1 MSDEH
6 EIDYGNLKKVIQ
18 FKETDKRHADLR
30 IRLHYD
36 GFYQGEFIR
45 DIVTGYL
52 SGDRNL
58 IDYIEKIKEEKK
70 KYNKGRLLKG
80 KSVRKKSREVEKQ
93 FALREEELESIFDII
108 EQEFPD
114 LWNVLNSVNQPTKAA
129 KKKNAD
135 CG

>member
-6 EIDYGNLKKVIQ
+6 EIDYGNLNKVIQ

-36 GFYQGEFIR
+36 GFYQGEFFR

-52 SGDRNL
+52 SGDKNL
-58 IDYIEKIKEEKK
+58 IDYVDKIKEEKK

-93 FALREEELESIFDII
+93 FALKEEELESIFDII

-114 LWNVLNSVNQPTKAA
+114 L
-129 KKKNAD
+129 
-135 CG
+135 

>member
-1 MSDEH
+1 MSDDH
-6 EIDYGNLKKVIQ
+6 EIDYGNLDKVIQ

-36 GFYQGEFIR
+36 GFYQGEFFR
-45 DIVTGYL
+45 DIVSGYL
-52 SGDRNL
+52 NGDKNL
-58 IDYIEKIKEEKK
+58 TAFVDKIKEEKR

-114 LWNVLNSVNQPTKAA
+114 LWNAINNVNQPTKAA
-129 KKKNAD
+129 KRKGAD
-135 CG
+135 YG

>member
-36 GFYQGEFIR
+36 GFYQGEFFR

-52 SGDRNL
+52 RGDKNL
-58 IDYIEKIKEEKK
+58 IAYVEKIKEEKK

-114 LWNVLNSVNQPTKAA
+114 L
-129 KKKNAD
+129 
-135 CG
+135 

>member
-1 MSDEH
+1 MIDDQ
-6 EIDYGNLKKVIQ
+6 EIDYGNLDKVIQ

-36 GFYQGEFIR
+36 GFYQGEFFR
-45 DIVTGYL
+45 DIVSGYL
-52 SGDRNL
+52 SGDKNL
-58 IDYIEKIKEEKK
+58 IAYVEKIKEEKR

-93 FALREEELESIFDII
+93 FALKEEELESIFDII

-114 LWNVLNSVNQPTKAA
+114 L
-129 KKKNAD
+129 
-135 CG
+135 

>member
-1 MSDEH
+1 MSE
-6 EIDYGNLKKVIQ
+6 EYEVDYGNLNKVIQ

-36 GFYQGEFIR
+36 GFYQGEFFR

-52 SGDRNL
+52 RGDESL
-58 IDYIEKIKEEKK
+58 IAYVEKVKEDKR
-70 KYNKGRLLKG
+70 KYSKG
-80 KSVRKKSREVEKQ
+80 KLRKGKALNKRSREVEKQ

-114 LWNVLNSVNQPTKAA
+114 L
-129 KKKNAD
+129 
-135 CG
+135 